1 MSLELLYA
9 IASFVFIMAIGAYFF
24 IKDRE
29 NSLKIRR
36 LEAIIEEM
44 NKSLHFVKKDLEV
57 VENTPQAPEIDLSSV
72 KAELKAMLD
81 KEVNSKILPILKS
94 LQGFER
100 VVEDL
105 QNEQE
110 NRLTNLEQKAQNMTK
125 LSPDFAGDET
135 KIAELFKG
143 GKSVEQIAK
152 DLRIS
157 TGNVEFTLKMK
168 GLL

>member
-1 MSLELLYA
+1 MSLELLYT
-9 IASFVFIMAIGAYFF
+9 IASFVFMAALAAFFF

-36 LEAIIEEM
+36 LEANVEEIH
-44 NKSLHFVKKDLEV
+44 KSLHFVKKDLEV
-57 VENTPQAPEIDLSSV
+57 VENAPQAPEIDISGI
-72 KAELKAMLD
+72 KAELKTLLD

-110 NRLTNLEQKAQNMTK
+110 NRLTNLEQKAQSMSK
-125 LSPDFAGDET
+125 LSPDFAGDEA